1 MIENDFIKK
10 WTFHLMNGIFNI
22 IILENFVIITRTPQ
36 QIKRDDSDRLHS
48 LETTAIYEQHYIH
61 GVYFEYELWEKVS
74 KRQLTPKEIMQMKNI
89 EQRRVSI
96 NHYGW
101 DEIFDCFD
109 KKLINKSKRNSKAEL
124 YRVKGLAEN
133 IEINIVRYK
142 DPSTGRIYV
151 SQVPDEDDYG
161 VKIITADHAMAWK
174 SYLSLDEYQKDLKVE
189 A

>member
-1 MIENDFIKK
+1 MAASCESINESIIII
-10 WTFHLMNGIFNI
+10 NGIFNI
-22 IILENFVIITRTPQ
+22 IILENFVIITRNPK

-48 LETTAIYEQHYIH
+48 LETSAIYEQHYIH
-61 GVYFEYELWEKVS
+61 GVYFEPELWEMVS
-74 KRQLTPKEIMQMKNI
+74 KRQLTPKQVIQMKNI

-101 DEIFDCFD
+101 DEIFDYFD

-124 YRVKGLAEN
+124 YRVKGLADG

-142 DPSTGRIYV
+142 DPSTDRYYV
-151 SQVPDEDDYG
+151 SQVPDVDDCNE
-161 VKIITADHAMAWK
+161 KILTADHAMAWK
-174 SYLSLDEYQKDLKVE
+174 SYMTKSEYDKELNIE